1 MSTRRLYR
9 QAAGSRRFKTF
20 TVTVKETDLWIA
32 VPPDGFNEALPGQIE
47 QLVWRSRRQLESY
60 IEAHPEFAVTR
71 EPYLVRGPVPG
82 IVLSMARAGNIAG
95 VGPMA
100 AVAGALAEIV
110 GRWLLQEHSE
120 VIVENGGDIF
130 MKVVEAVKVAVLAG
144 KSPLSNKIALLVD
157 PDTQP
162 CGICTAS
169 GTIGHSFSRG
179 RADAAVVLS
188 ASAALADAAA
198 TAVGNLVQGPADLE
212 RALAFARSIEG
223 VTGAVVICGERM
235 ALWGQIQIQPLD
247 PGNNCPY

>member
-1 MSTRRLYR
+1 
-9 QAAGSRRFKTF
+9 
-20 TVTVKETDLWIA
+20 
-32 VPPDGFNEALPGQIE
+32 
-47 QLVWRSRRQLESY
+47 
-60 IEAHPEFAVTR
+60 
-71 EPYLVRGPVPG
+71 
-82 IVLSMARAGNIAG
+82 
-95 VGPMA
+95 MA

-157 PDTQP
+157 SDTQP

-169 GTIGHSFSRG
+169 ARSVIPFSRG

-198 TAVGNLVQGPADLE
+198 TGRRQPGAGP
-212 RALAFARSIEG
+212 RRP
-223 VTGAVVICGERM
+223 GAGASLCSEH
-235 ALWGQIQIQPLD
+235 
-247 PGNNCPY
+247 

>member
-120 VIVENGGDIF
+120 VIVETAAIF
-130 MKVVEAVKVAVLAG
+130 
-144 KSPLSNKIALLVD
+144 S
-157 PDTQP
+157 
-162 CGICTAS
+162 
-169 GTIGHSFSRG
+169 
-179 RADAAVVLS
+179 
-188 ASAALADAAA
+188 
-198 TAVGNLVQGPADLE
+198 
-212 RALAFARSIEG
+212 
-223 VTGAVVICGERM
+223 
-235 ALWGQIQIQPLD
+235 
-247 PGNNCPY
+247 